1 MRRAVII
8 WGLAILGIFAVSCC
22 NNKTSTTANGTKNP
36 DSGLISTDVVENP
49 ITLEDTTLKGKNLP
63 EITFKYKNYDFGVLI
78 EGEKVSHVFKF
89 KNTGNADLVI
99 TKVSTTCG
107 CTVADYPKDPI
118 PPGGEGKIEVVFNS
132 MGKRGY
138 QHKTIRVLANTQ
150 PNLTELS
157 IDAQVLGP
165 EEINK

>member
-1 MRRAVII
+1 MKRVLILWGVVIS
-8 WGLAILGIFAVSCC
+8 GIFMSSCS
-22 NNKTSTTANGTKNP
+22 NSNTSGTAEGTNNP

-49 ITLEDTTLKGKNLP
+49 ITLEDTTLKGKKLP
-63 EITFKYKNYDFGVLI
+63 VIKFKYKNYDFGVLI

-89 KNTGNADLVI
+89 KNIGNADLVI

-107 CTVADYPKDPI
+107 CTVADYPEDPI
-118 PPGGEGKIEVVFNS
+118 PPGDEGKIEVVFNS